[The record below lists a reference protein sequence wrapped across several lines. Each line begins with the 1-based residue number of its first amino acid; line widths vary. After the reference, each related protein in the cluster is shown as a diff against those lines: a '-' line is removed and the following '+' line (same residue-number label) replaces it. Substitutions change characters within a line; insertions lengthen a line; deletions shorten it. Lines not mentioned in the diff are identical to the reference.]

1 MNWLHRFAPG
11 QTLLLDA
18 DDTLWE
24 NNIYFERAI
33 AAFISYLNH
42 HAYTRE
48 EVRGVLNEVERETVR
63 DRGYGLASFRHSL
76 VTCFERL
83 STEPITAEKH
93 ERIVSFSRSISEHE
107 IELLPGVAE
116 VLPTLASRHHLI
128 LMTKGN
134 EVEQA
139 DKLSRSG
146 LAHHFAS
153 IEVPREKNPDAYY
166 AVCQKYELKPHTTW
180 MIGNSPKSDI
190 NPALAAGLH
199 AVFIHHPH
207 TWVLEHEIVDAARDG
222 QHLLE
227 LTGFIELG
235 MRF

>member
-1 MNWLHRFAPG
+1 MNNSSRFTRG

-42 HAYTRE
+42 HTYSRE
-48 EVRGVLNEVERETVR
+48 EVRAALNEVEHETIHQH
-63 DRGYGLASFRHSL
+63 GYGAASFQHSL

-93 ERIVSFSRSISEHE
+93 ERIVSFSRSIREHE

-116 VLPTLASRHHLI
+116 VLPELASRHRLI

-134 EVEQA
+134 AEEQT
-139 DKLSRSG
+139 DKLARSG
-146 LAHHFAS
+146 LADHFTS
-153 IEVPREKNPDAYY
+153 VEIPREKNPDAYHS
-166 AVCQKYELKPHTTW
+166 VCQKYELRPHTTW

-190 NPALAAGLH
+190 NPAMAAGLH
-199 AVFIHHPH
+199 AVFVPH
-207 TWVLEHEIVDAARDG
+207 GDTWILEHEEINPAPAGQKLIIVGRFA
-222 QHLLE
+222 E
-227 LTGFIELG
+227 LREHF
-235 MRF
+235 